1 MQTLII
7 HQLYENFIM
16 KEESQIKV
24 VALIPIKLRSDRLP
38 GKNIKPFFDGTPLIH
53 FIQRLCLKSNRI
65 DETYVYCS
73 DESINEYL
81 LPGIRFIKRPLH
93 LDGDSINANDI
104 IREFIK
110 AVPADI
116 YVNVHAT
123 SPFANVE
130 TINTCIDKVITGEYD
145 SAFCAESIKTFMWED
160 GKPINFERD
169 HFPRTQDLPLIYA
182 ETSIAYVFS
191 KEIFVKYN
199 RRVGITPYICNV
211 GKIEA
216 IDIDYPEDF
225 IIADAIYKEVIKK
238 S

>member
-1 MQTLII
+1 MNEKAQ
-7 HQLYENFIM
+7 M
-16 KEESQIKV
+16 KV
-24 VALIPIKLRSDRLP
+24 VALIPIKLGSVRVP

-53 FIQRLCLKSNRI
+53 FIQHVCLKSSRV

-81 LPGIRFIKRPLH
+81 LPGISLVKRPVY
-93 LDGDSINANDI
+93 LDGDNINANDI
-104 IREFIK
+104 IREFMK
-110 AVPADI
+110 VVSADI

-123 SPFANVE
+123 SPFAKVE
-130 TINTCIDKVITGEYD
+130 TINTCIDKVTGGEYD
-145 SAFCAESIKTFMWED
+145 SAFCAESVKAFMWED
-160 GKPINFERD
+160 GKPINFEPD
-169 HFPRTQDLPLIYA
+169 NFPRTQDLPLIYA

-191 KEIFVKYN
+191 KETFVKHN
-199 RRVGITPYICNV
+199 RRVGVNPYICNV

-225 IIADAIYKEVIKK
+225 VIADAIYKEVIKK